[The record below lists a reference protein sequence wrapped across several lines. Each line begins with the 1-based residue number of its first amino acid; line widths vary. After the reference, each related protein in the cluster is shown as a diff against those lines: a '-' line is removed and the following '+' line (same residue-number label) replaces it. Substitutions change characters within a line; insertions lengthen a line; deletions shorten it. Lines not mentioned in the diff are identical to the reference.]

1 MVFGSLVELH
11 VGLHSCL
18 CFSLFEKLLFFKKKL
33 AQYFL
38 DTLLSVKL
46 LKLFYIAIST
56 ASRYL
61 VDRSRKLLPPRQLLD
76 NQWIDRAYVL
86 ASDGLFLDTSLI
98 HVFVED
104 YFLDTFLINCL
115 DTFICRDLVRVY
127 LSSLVQSGPHFVR
140 SLS

>member
-1 MVFGSLVELH
+1 MVFGSLVKLH

-18 CFSLFEKLLFFKKKL
+18 CFSLFEKLLFLKKKL

-61 VDRSRKLLPPRQLLD
+61 VDRSRKLLPPR
-76 NQWIDRAYVL
+76 
-86 ASDGLFLDTSLI
+86 
-98 HVFVED
+98 
-104 YFLDTFLINCL
+104 
-115 DTFICRDLVRVY
+115 
-127 LSSLVQSGPHFVR
+127 
-140 SLS
+140 